1 MIFYQMSQQFNSYF
15 TIEVRSFDGIFKKLI
30 GSKEVSSIVIFFEN

>member
-15 TIEVRSFDGIFKKLI
+15 TIEVRSFDDIFKKLI
-30 GSKEVSSIVIFFEN
+30 SFKNGFFNYDFF